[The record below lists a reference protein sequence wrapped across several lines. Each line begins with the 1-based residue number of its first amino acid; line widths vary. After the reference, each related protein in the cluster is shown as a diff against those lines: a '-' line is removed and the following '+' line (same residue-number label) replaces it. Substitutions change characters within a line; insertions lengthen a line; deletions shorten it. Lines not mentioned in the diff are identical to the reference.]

1 MRRNA
6 PGVRPVDPL
15 RRTGNESA
23 KGWTRAGAAGRLR
36 LVTGVVRL
44 EPVDE
49 RNLEPLLSVAAAEA
63 EPEDVMPAVD
73 APAGWSLA
81 RRDAFREFHRA
92 SFGGLDGPTRTLMY
106 AIVSGGEVVGMVR
119 MTRRDEPGTVETGMW
134 LGRSARGR
142 GLGAA
147 ALREL
152 LHAAAAAGMRT
163 VVADTTPDNA
173 GAISVLRKCGAELHE
188 EGGKLSARMCLDSA
202 LPTH

>member
-1 MRRNA
+1 M
-6 PGVRPVDPL
+6 
-15 RRTGNESA
+15 TGA
-23 KGWTRAGAAGRLR
+23 
-36 LVTGVVRL
+36 VRL

-49 RNLEPLLSVAAAEA
+49 QNLEPLLSVAAAEA
-63 EPEDVMPAVD
+63 EPEHVMPPVD

-106 AIVSGGEVVGMVR
+106 AIVAGGEVVGMVR
-119 MTRRDEPGTVETGMW
+119 MSRRDEPGTVETGMW

-152 LHAAAAAGMRT
+152 LNVAAAAGMHT
-163 VVADTTPDNA
+163 VVAETTPDNQ
-173 GAISVLRKCGAELHE
+173 GAVSVLRKCGAELRE
-188 EGGKLSARMCLDSA
+188 ESGKLHARMCLDSV
-202 LPTH
+202 LPAR

>member
-1 MRRNA
+1 M
-6 PGVRPVDPL
+6 
-15 RRTGNESA
+15 TGA
-23 KGWTRAGAAGRLR
+23 
-36 LVTGVVRL
+36 VRL

-63 EPEDVMPAVD
+63 EPEDVMPPVQ

-92 SFGGLDGPTRTLMY
+92 SLGGINGPTRTAMY

-147 ALREL
+147 ALRQL
-152 LHAAAAAGMRT
+152 LHTAAAAGMHT
-163 VVADTTPDNA
+163 VVADTTPDNT
-173 GAISVLRKCGAELHE
+173 GALSVLRKCGAELRE
-188 EGGKLSARMCLDSA
+188 EGGKVHARMCLDSA
-202 LPTH
+202 LPIR

>member
-1 MRRNA
+1 M
-6 PGVRPVDPL
+6 
-15 RRTGNESA
+15 TG
-23 KGWTRAGAAGRLR
+23 T
-36 LVTGVVRL
+36 VRL

-63 EPEDVMPAVD
+63 EPEDVMPPVE

-81 RRDAFREFHRA
+81 RREAFREFHRA
-92 SFGGLDGPTRTLMY
+92 SFGGLDGPTHTLMY
-106 AIVSGGEVVGMVR
+106 AIVAGGEVVGMVR
-119 MTRRDEPGTVETGMW
+119 MTRCGEPGTVETGMW
-134 LGRSARGR
+134 LGRSARGQ

-163 VVADTTPDNA
+163 VVAETTPDNQ
-173 GAISVLRKCGAELHE
+173 GAVSVLRKCGAELRE
-188 EGGKLSARMCLDSA
+188 KDGKLRAEMCLDSA

>member
-1 MRRNA
+1 M
-6 PGVRPVDPL
+6 
-15 RRTGNESA
+15 TGA
-23 KGWTRAGAAGRLR
+23 
-36 LVTGVVRL
+36 VRL

-63 EPEDVMPAVD
+63 EPEDVMPPVD

-81 RRDAFREFHRA
+81 RREAFREFHRA
-92 SFGGLDGPTRTLMY
+92 SFGGLDGPTATAMY

-119 MTRRDEPGTVETGMW
+119 MARRDEPGTVETGMW

-152 LHAAAAAGMRT
+152 LHVAAAAGMNT

-173 GAISVLRKCGAELHE
+173 GAISVLRKCGAELRE
-188 EGGKLSARMCLDSA
+188 QGGKTYARMCLDSA